1 MSIQRSPVMPIHSRS
16 IGRVSALVPRLIPAT
31 FALLLATPVHAEST
45 CPDFV
50 ILPSGS
56 VFNIAKLIADT
67 GSPEAALR
75 KVRGALDEIA
85 ANGGCPKSVRRAVC
99 DETMAVARKAVVALQ
114 SCAAHGP
121 QADGVEKDGRSASK

>member
-1 MSIQRSPVMPIHSRS
+1 MTINSRS
-16 IGRVSALVPRLIPAT
+16 IGCVSALVPRLVPAA
-31 FALLLATPVHAEST
+31 FALLLATPAYAGST

-67 GSPEAALR
+67 GSPEAAL
-75 KVRGALDEIA
+75 KKAKGALDEIA

-99 DETMAVARKAVVALQ
+99 DETMAVARKAVVALEA
-114 SCAAHGP
+114 CAAHGP
-121 QADGVEKDGRSASK
+121 QADGVDKDGRTASK

>member
-1 MSIQRSPVMPIHSRS
+1 MPIYSRS
-16 IGRVSALVPRLIPAT
+16 IGRVFALAHVVAPAAI
-31 FALLLATPVHAEST
+31 ALLLATPVHAEST

-67 GSPEAALR
+67 GSPEAAL
-75 KVRGALDEIA
+75 KKAKGALDEIA

-99 DETMAVARKAVVALQ
+99 DETTAVARKAVVALEA
-114 SCAAHGP
+114 CAAHGP
-121 QADGVEKDGRSASK
+121 QADGVEKGGRTASK